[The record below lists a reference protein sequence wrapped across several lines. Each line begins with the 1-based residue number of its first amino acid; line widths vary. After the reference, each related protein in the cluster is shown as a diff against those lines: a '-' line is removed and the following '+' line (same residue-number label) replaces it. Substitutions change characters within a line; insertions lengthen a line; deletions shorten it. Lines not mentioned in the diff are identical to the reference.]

1 MRPRRAGA
9 SARGGASP
17 EAKQVEHHDNKR
29 CTLPVDVG
37 TVCGALDAS
46 ADFKDAA
53 LGGGLAGAAVAAV
66 GGAATAA
73 LGAVDGF
80 PGGAIGIA
88 AGGIVGVALGCA
100 GGAAVGC
107 GAERM
112 LRCVRRMVHCEG
124 QW

>member
-1 MRPRRAGA
+1 
-9 SARGGASP
+9 
-17 EAKQVEHHDNKR
+17 VEHRDDKR
-29 CTLPVDVG
+29 HTLLVDVG
-37 TVCGALDAS
+37 TIRGASDAS

-66 GGAATAA
+66 GGAAAAA
-73 LGAVDGF
+73 LGAVDGI

-88 AGGIVGVALGCA
+88 AGGTVGLALGCA

-107 GAERM
+107 GAERAVRW
-112 LRCVRRMVHCEG
+112 LRRMGVHCEG

>member
-1 MRPRRAGA
+1 MLTAIFRHFREQLAMATGRA
-9 SARGGASP
+9 
-17 EAKQVEHHDNKR
+17 
-29 CTLPVDVG
+29 T
-37 TVCGALDAS
+37 
-46 ADFKDAA
+46 
-53 LGGGLAGAAVAAV
+53 AAV

-88 AGGIVGVALGCA
+88 AGGIVGLALGCA

-112 LRCVRRMVHCEG
+112 LRWLRRMGVHCEG
-124 QW
+124 SVVTSVAFCVSVEACRRADAKICRSAPHH